1 MAEPGGCGRGWSR
14 MRGEVLSRLSQGK
27 NSGLSSTS
35 PRSGTG
41 YAVTRVPKA
50 NLLMSSK
57 QEKLLGRFCYQRR
70 EVKFSCFR
78 LTFKARVHSAHLP
91 KDVCPIHAQRT
102 VCSDKFRPPYPKGM
116 LAGTVPAG
124 KGHRRNPR
132 NAVHSDN
139 LPLFPLYHVRQNT
152 LGQGHGPYVVQIHQ
166 LLEDIQVSFEN

>member
-1 MAEPGGCGRGWSR
+1 MGQQKQILKHVRREDVAEPGGRGRGWSR
-14 MRGEVLSRLSQGK
+14 MRGEVPSRLSQGK

-35 PRSGTG
+35 PGSGTG
-41 YAVTRVPKA
+41 YAVTQVPKA

-57 QEKLLGRFCYQRR
+57 QERLLGRFCYRR
-70 EVKFSCFR
+70 GEVKFSCFR
-78 LTFKARVHSAHLP
+78 LIFKAHVYSAHLP

-102 VCSDKFRPPYPKGM
+102 VFSDTFGLPYPKSV

-152 LGQGHGPYVVQIHQ
+152 LGQGHGP
-166 LLEDIQVSFEN
+166 